1 MASPHNNQQVFSDHY
16 LNVSLPER
24 SDWQSLSLEA
34 EPIMAKI
41 DALFKQYKPSGK
53 EAQAEYRLVRPILEL
68 LGHTFEVQASLA
80 TPAGTKTPD
89 YVFYRDETALDDASL
104 ASRAFA
110 VGDAKYWDCPLD
122 IAVKGAGS
130 DPFTNKNPSYQIAFY
145 IQ

>member
-24 SDWQSLSLEA
+24 SDWQALSIEA
-34 EPIMAKI
+34 QPIMAQI
-41 DALFKQYKPSGK
+41 DAIFKQYKPSGK

-89 YVFYRDETALDDASL
+89 YVFYRDETALDENKGNS
-104 ASRAFA
+104 F
-110 VGDAKYWDCPLD
+110 PLIQKEYKQRKD
-122 IAVKGAGS
+122 LLNGS
-130 DPFTNKNPSYQIAFY
+130 P
-145 IQ
+145 